1 MLVSV
6 NVIVF
11 KCSALFRVF
20 CDLILEDWRCDQ
32 YRWFQN
38 GDKKLPTSQPIIRKK
53 YFIADIQG
61 LQSPLLG
68 QRFCFTKFNVVK
80 GYAGCSYIQV
90 MHTGQDH
97 WVTVEIIG
105 EDEVRVFDSIFLK
118 PTYYVVKQVAS
129 VMESR
134 SLKVKMLLEKVQFQ
148 KNAVDCGVYAIAYMT
163 DLCHGVDPSSCCY
176 ADSTVLRRHLI
187 QCYAEGR
194 MTTFPS
200 QSSQKRRPS
209 VYQLNI
215 YCSCRLPFT
224 LEHVK
229 PKDVPTGE
237 DTDMIQ
243 CEICC
248 GWYHR
253 TCVNLTHE
261 KFKELQQPNVMWMCD
276 YHGCAEAFDV
286 FDSD

>member
-20 CDLILEDWRCDQ
+20 CDLILEDWRCDL

-148 KNAVDCGVYAIAYMT
+148 KMLWIVA
-163 DLCHGVDPSSCCY
+163 
-176 ADSTVLRRHLI
+176 STPLLI
-187 QCYAEGR
+187 
-194 MTTFPS
+194 
-200 QSSQKRRPS
+200 
-209 VYQLNI
+209 
-215 YCSCRLPFT
+215 
-224 LEHVK
+224 
-229 PKDVPTGE
+229 
-237 DTDMIQ
+237 
-243 CEICC
+243 
-248 GWYHR
+248 
-253 TCVNLTHE
+253 
-261 KFKELQQPNVMWMCD
+261 
-276 YHGCAEAFDV
+276 
-286 FDSD
+286 

>member
-1 MLVSV
+1 MYINAANQL
-6 NVIVF
+6 
-11 KCSALFRVF
+11 LR
-20 CDLILEDWRCDQ
+20 
-32 YRWFQN
+32 
-38 GDKKLPTSQPIIRKK
+38 SQFPG
-53 YFIADIQG
+53 IQG

-68 QRFCFTKFNVVK
+68 QRFCFTKFNVK

-194 MTTFPS
+194 MPTFPS

-215 YCSCRLPFT
+215 YCSCRLPFA